1 MTPDH
6 SLPPLPDELEISLFG
21 AGYGE
26 AIALHIGYGQWV
38 LVDSYRQR
46 DKEPDHLAYLNQLG
60 VDVSRA
66 VQSIVVTHWHDDHVK
81 GISDVYDVCVSA
93 DLVIS
98 SALSYPEFLTLV
110 NLPVPPGIKTSSGL
124 QEFRQIFR
132 TYQQRRQAH
141 EHKKLHLA
149 TALLEDN
156 ASVFKVPHHGSGNAH
171 NPHIWAQA
179 LCESPYA
186 LLTPYNRGKKPL
198 PSLADRQRISH
209 LTSRAFIT
217 ATRKKRAKFKN
228 RTTRRTL
235 QETTR
240 NVYLKEQQSSHI
252 RLRCKL
258 NHPGTKWQ
266 VHLFGGACALN
277 ELL

>member
-1 MTPDH
+1 MTPDRL
-6 SLPPLPDELEISLFG
+6 LPPLPDELEISLFG

-26 AIALHIGYGQWV
+26 AIALHVGHGRWI

-66 VQSIVVTHWHDDHVK
+66 VQLIVVTHWHDDHVK
-81 GISDVYDVCVSA
+81 GISDVYDVCLSA
-93 DLVIS
+93 NLVIS
-98 SALSYPEFLTLV
+98 AALRHPEFLTL
-110 NLPVPPGIKTSSGL
+110 
-124 QEFRQIFR
+124 
-132 TYQQRRQAH
+132 A
-141 EHKKLHLA
+141 KLNIPRS
-149 TALLEDN
+149 E
-156 ASVFKVPHHGSGNAH
+156 NAH
-171 NPHIWAQA
+171 NPHIWTQA

-198 PSLADRQRISH
+198 PSLADRQRISR
-209 LTSRAFIT
+209 LTPRAYIT
-217 ATRKKRAKFKN
+217 ATRKKRAKLKN

-240 NVYLKEQQSSHI
+240 NVYFKEQQSSHI

-258 NHPGTKWQ
+258 SELSTEWQ
-266 VHLFGGACALN
+266 VHLFGEACPLTQ
-277 ELL
+277 LL